1 MNDLPEK
8 SAYEQSLPPNDAVH
22 INDAGIMSGELPM
35 PLPRLPGSVDMPDIA
50 FPYVDFSEWPS
61 VTDGRESVG
70 STINGEL
77 YLARDIINEQYD
89 RARDGI
95 NAVRET
101 TQSIRDFV
109 GNPMTSVT
117 AQSDSRIVSVNSMAS
132 EMAQSVSYS
141 LGYLRAVSNLG
152 PMGLDLVFIFIGLGW
167 VLFMNVVEWIM
178 AVIVWLLKM
187 LAGAITFA
195 FRILELVMELIRTIR
210 ALILI

>member
-1 MNDLPEK
+1 
-8 SAYEQSLPPNDAVH
+8 
-22 INDAGIMSGELPM
+22 M
-35 PLPRLPGSVDMPDIA
+35 PLPRLPGSVTMPDIA